1 MDAFEKIYE
10 NGIYIIVVN
19 LSRSTIRDAYE
30 FRKVLEEE
38 INAGHTDLIIDL
50 SKCDHLDSTFFG
62 GLIWTLNKML
72 DVGKKLKIV
81 KPCNPKE
88 DIFQTTNT
96 ISLFDIYKTKE
107 EALRSSE

>member
-1 MDAFEKIYE
+1 MDAFEKIFV
-10 NGIYIIVVN
+10 NGVYIIAVN

-50 SKCDHLDSTFFG
+50 IKCDYLDSTFFG

-81 KPCNPKE
+81 KPGNPKE

-96 ISLFDIYKTKE
+96 INLFDIYKTRE
-107 EALRSSE
+107 EALKSFK